1 MIANGTRGLLALGRD
16 ETLRAMALA
25 AVPAALLI
33 LLAPTG
39 GDAAA
44 HLYRT
49 LLVREGVYVWDNLW
63 FAGQYPLASYS
74 LLYYLPAAVVGNIP
88 LVFCAVLVSAALFAS
103 ISIREWGAAA
113 LWPARAFS
121 LLAAGPLFT
130 GTYSYALG
138 LAAMLAALRALQ
150 AGRAWL
156 GVVFAALTLGFSPL
170 AFIFLCLVL
179 LAVLIARRRV
189 DVSLLAVGGGL
200 AVLVATQVASFWLF
214 PSEGEYPFRTFELVT
229 VLTVSALGAFL
240 AVRARGGSVL
250 AALFALWGVA
260 SLVVFFVPEPVG
272 ENLTR
277 MRAFVFPVMLLTALL
292 ARFRPRALAVAA
304 LAAALAYNV
313 VPYAKALPERT
324 SRPAGE
330 EFWAPA
336 LAFLRT
342 HATPDFRVEVVPTYD
357 HWEAYWLPR
366 AGFALARGWYR
377 QLDIAQNAVLY
388 KKPLSAPS
396 YRDWLKRMGVKY
408 VLLPETR
415 LGKKGADWEAQLL
428 RSRRLGLTE
437 VFSSPDWRIF
447 EVPRA
452 TKILTGPGVA
462 QLSVFEHR
470 RIAGTATARGT
481 YRLRVSYMPYWEVRR
496 GAVCVGRAQDGMT
509 QLHVY
514 RPGPFTL
521 ALDQGPTDLV
531 RSALG
536 SGADCTPADRK

>member
-1 MIANGTRGLLALGRD
+1 MIANGTRGLLSLGRY
-16 ETLRAMALA
+16 EALRAMALA

-33 LLAPTG
+33 LLTPTG

-74 LLYYLPAAVVGNIP
+74 VLYYLPAAVVGNVP
-88 LVFCAVLVSAALFAS
+88 LVFCAVLASAALFAS
-103 ISIREWGAAA
+103 VSIREWGEAA

-156 GVVFAALTLGFSPL
+156 GVAFAALTLGFSPL

-179 LAVLIARRRV
+179 LAVLVARRRV
-189 DVSLLAVGGGL
+189 NVSLVAVGSGL
-200 AVLVATQVASFWLF
+200 AVLVAAQAASFWLF
-214 PSEGEYPFRTFELVT
+214 PSEGEYPFRTLELVT
-229 VLTVSALGAFL
+229 VLTVSGLGAFL
-240 AVRARGGSVL
+240 ALRARGGNVL
-250 AALFALWGVA
+250 AALFALWGFA
-260 SLVVFFVPEPVG
+260 SVVVFVVPEPVG

-277 MRAFVFPVMLLTALL
+277 LRAFVFPVMLLTAML
-292 ARFRPRALAVAA
+292 ARFQPRVLAVAA
-304 LAAALAYNV
+304 LAGALAYNV
-313 VPYAKALPERT
+313 VPYAKAFPERT

-336 LAFLRT
+336 LSFL
-342 HATPDFRVEVVPTYD
+342 HAHSSPDFRVEVVPTYD

-366 AGFALARGWYR
+366 AGVALARGWFR

-388 KKPLSAPS
+388 KKPLSARA
-396 YRDWLKRMGVKY
+396 YNAWLRRMGVKY

-415 LGKKGADWEAQLL
+415 LGKKGAEWEAQLL
-428 RSRRLGLTE
+428 LSNRLGLP
-437 VFSSPDWRIF
+437 VVYSSPDWLIY

-452 TKILTGPGVA
+452 VKILTGPAPASLEAFGH
-462 QLSVFEHR
+462 E
-470 RIAGTATARGT
+470 RIAGTAEKRGV
-481 YRLRVSYMPYWEVRR
+481 YRLRVRYMPHWEVRR
-496 GAVCVGRAQDGMT
+496 GQVCVAPAPDGMT
-509 QLHVY
+509 RLHVY
-514 RPGPFTL
+514 KAGAFTL
-521 ALDQGPTDLV
+521 ALDQRPTDLV
-531 RSALG
+531 RAALG
-536 SGADCTPADRK
+536 SGSDC

>member
-1 MIANGTRGLLALGRD
+1 MALGRY
-16 ETLRAMALA
+16 EALRAMALA

-33 LLAPTG
+33 LLTPTG

-74 LLYYLPAAVVGNIP
+74 LLYYLPAAIVGNVP
-88 LVFCAVLVSAALFAS
+88 LVFCSVLASAALFAS

-113 LWPARAFS
+113 LWPARVFS
-121 LLAAGPLFT
+121 VLAAGPLFT

-150 AGRAWL
+150 ARSAWL
-156 GVVFAALTLGFSPL
+156 GVAFAALTLGFSPL

-179 LAVLIARRRV
+179 LAVVVARRRV
-189 DVSLLAVGGGL
+189 NVSLLAVGGGL
-200 AVLVATQVASFWLF
+200 AVLVAAQSASFLLF
-214 PSEGEYPFRTFELVT
+214 PSEGEYPFRSFELAT

-240 AVRARGGSVL
+240 ALRARGGSVL
-250 AALFALWGVA
+250 GVLFALWGCA
-260 SLVVFFVPEPVG
+260 SLVVFVVPEPIG

-277 MRAFVFPVMLLTALL
+277 LRSFVFPVMLLTALL
-292 ARFRPRALAVAA
+292 ARFRPRLLAMAA

-313 VPYAKALPERT
+313 VPYAKAFPERT
-324 SRPAGE
+324 SRPASE
-330 EFWAPA
+330 VFWAPA
-336 LAFLRT
+336 LHFLGT
-342 HATPDFRVEVVPTYD
+342 HSSPDFRVEVVPTYD

-388 KKPLSAPS
+388 EKPLQARA
-396 YRDWLKRMGVKY
+396 YRAWLKRMGVKY

-415 LGKKGADWEAQLL
+415 LGKKGASWEAQLL

-437 VFSSPDWRIF
+437 VFRSADWRIF
-447 EVPRA
+447 KVPGAVR
-452 TKILTGPGVA
+452 ILTGPRPARLEAFGH
-462 QLSVFEHR
+462 Q
-470 RIAGTATARGT
+470 RIAGRTTARGVH
-481 YRLRVSYMPYWEVRR
+481 RLRVRYMPHWEVRR
-496 GAVCVGRAQDGMT
+496 GRVCVAPASDGMT
-509 QLHVY
+509 LLHVY
-514 RPGPFTL
+514 KPGAFTL
-521 ALDQGPTDLV
+521 KLDQRPANLV
-531 RSALG
+531 REALG
-536 SGADCTPADRK
+536 SGSDCVVASRT

>member
-1 MIANGTRGLLALGRD
+1 
-16 ETLRAMALA
+16 
-25 AVPAALLI
+25 
-33 LLAPTG
+33 
-39 GDAAA
+39 
-44 HLYRT
+44 
-49 LLVREGVYVWDNLW
+49 
-63 FAGQYPLASYS
+63 
-74 LLYYLPAAVVGNIP
+74 
-88 LVFCAVLVSAALFAS
+88 
-103 ISIREWGAAA
+103 
-113 LWPARAFS
+113 
-121 LLAAGPLFT
+121 
-130 GTYSYALG
+130 
-138 LAAMLAALRALQ
+138 
-150 AGRAWL
+150 
-156 GVVFAALTLGFSPL
+156 
-170 AFIFLCLVL
+170 
-179 LAVLIARRRV
+179 
-189 DVSLLAVGGGL
+189 
-200 AVLVATQVASFWLF
+200 
-214 PSEGEYPFRTFELVT
+214 VT
-229 VLTVSALGAFL
+229 
-240 AVRARGGSVL
+240 
-250 AALFALWGVA
+250 
-260 SLVVFFVPEPVG
+260 
-272 ENLTR
+272 
-277 MRAFVFPVMLLTALL
+277 
-292 ARFRPRALAVAA
+292 A

-336 LAFLRT
+336 LAFLRA

-377 QLDIAQNAVLY
+377 QLDIAQNSVLY
-388 KKPLSAPS
+388 KQPLSAQS

-452 TKILTGPGVA
+452 TKILTGPAAA
-462 QLSVFEHR
+462 QLSVFGHR
-470 RIAGTATARGT
+470 RIAGTATERGT
-481 YRLRVSYMPYWEVRR
+481 YRLRVRYMPYWEVRR
-496 GAVCVGRAQDGMT
+496 GAVCVGRTQDGMT